1 MPFPDPKN
9 LVLRAWAADA
19 LSGAM
24 VATRVALWGDFPES
38 MSILRP
44 AIERT
49 AQLLHIVTK
58 EVYKTAQYEMNLGRL
73 TQLNYE
79 KVVDGL
85 SIGKGTK
92 ELHGRVSEIASHAT
106 AGRLV
111 WGSYVKERRAIY
123 DWAFPGIEMFPQW
136 LYSIA
141 RIR

>member
-1 MPFPDPKN
+1 
-9 LVLRAWAADA
+9 
-19 LSGAM
+19 
-24 VATRVALWGDFPES
+24 
-38 MSILRP
+38 
-44 AIERT
+44 
-49 AQLLHIVTK
+49 
-58 EVYKTAQYEMNLGRL
+58 MNLGRL

-123 DWAFPGIEMFPQW
+123 DWAFPGIEMFPPVALFYCANTVMLVMNASEGSFQQEGQILPFATDMEV
-136 LYSIA
+136 LYRRYGILKERVLEASSEKA
-141 RIR
+141 EESSVGHSTH